1 MEFKTMTLAE
11 LRGMDTTTMD
21 EVEFAEW
28 LRASAKA
35 NGTVI
40 DAAKEQKLADSKADS
55 EAMKVANESKT
66 SKLVSKRSKDIK
78 VSYTLKIDGSIE
90 NWTYGSAIRGAVA
103 ENSFKGVKFTI
114 DGKTAEYPETT
125 SNLNHGEFKAD
136 TLMEF
141 ATAKRVACF
150 IGYAVRKNEFR
161 ADGVTKT
168 AEASATNILK
178 AFDEDEMARVAVV
191 KDGETIAL
199 ADYLASLE

>member
-1 MEFKTMTLAE
+1 MEFKSLNLAE
-11 LRGMDTTTMD
+11 LRGMDTTAMD
-21 EVEFAEW
+21 EVEFADW

-40 DAAKEQKLADSKADS
+40 DANKEQKLADTQADS
-55 EAMKVANESKT
+55 DTMKLANETKT
-66 SKLVSKRSKDIK
+66 TKLVSKRSKDMK
-78 VSYTLKIDGSIE
+78 VSYTLKVNGSIE

-114 DGKTAEYPETT
+114 DGKTAELPEAS

-141 ATAKRVACF
+141 ATAKRVALF

-168 AEASATNILK
+168 SEASATNILK
-178 AFDEDEMARVAVV
+178 AFDEDEMARVAVI
-191 KDGETIAL
+191 KDGESIAL
-199 ADYLASLE
+199 ADFLASLE